1 MIEKL
6 FSNSSCHKQINGKTV
21 LLEDE
26 NSKQITI
33 NEENDVATHKSQLW
47 YSEKLFTPTP
57 LEDKVFSFHAK
68 ISARKNPCISAG
80 ICV

>member
-1 MIEKL
+1 M
-6 FSNSSCHKQINGKTV
+6 FPNSSRHKQINGKTV

-26 NSKQITI
+26 NSKQIKI

-47 YSEKLFTPTP
+47 YSEKLFTPTL
-57 LEDKVFSFHAK
+57 LEGKVFPFHAK
-68 ISARKNPCISAG
+68 LSARKNPCISAG